1 MIVLKGI
8 AAATVLSVVGLM
20 VGLVLL
26 IPTVATASSGGV
38 EAATGILTVGPSH
51 EALDDIPESIL
62 AVYLTA
68 AARCRG
74 LSWTVLAGIGKVE
87 SNHGRYGGAIVDH
100 DGNVTPPIIGIPL
113 NGRNDTAAIPDG
125 SVALMDRALLLAGW
139 SR

>member
-62 AVYLTA
+62 A
-68 AARCRG
+68 
-74 LSWTVLAGIGKVE
+74 
-87 SNHGRYGGAIVDH
+87 
-100 DGNVTPPIIGIPL
+100 
-113 NGRNDTAAIPDG
+113 G